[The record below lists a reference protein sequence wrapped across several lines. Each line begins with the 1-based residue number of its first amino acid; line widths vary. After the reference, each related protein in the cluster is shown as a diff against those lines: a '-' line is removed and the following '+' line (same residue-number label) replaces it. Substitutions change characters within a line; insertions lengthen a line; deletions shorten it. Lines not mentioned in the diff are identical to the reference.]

1 MISSIT
7 ATTRTISVSTVGKVG
22 PQGPGLEDHAPTH
35 TDGTDDIRD
44 ATNAQK
50 GLATDAHIQAI
61 EANTAASHTQNSDT
75 MLDEGETNEVTA
87 SDLRTHLDDADKHRE
102 IDDTSTGTDDLWSA
116 DKIDGEL
123 AAKADK
129 VGDATDND
137 IAGLDDDG
145 DLKSLGPFSDLI
157 QLGLPTWEAALS
169 YDDGNY
175 NEVEYAKGDIVYKQD
190 ITHTG
195 SELTSVTYYKS
206 TDGGSN
212 WTEIGTETL
221 NYTNGEL
228 TSTTWADA

>member
-1 MISSIT
+1 MTIT
-7 ATTRTISVSTVGKVG
+7 KRIEK
-22 PQGPGLEDHAPTH
+22 
-35 TDGTDDIRD
+35 GTPLTWQELD
-44 ATNAQK
+44 ANF
-50 GLATDAHIQAI
+50 DY
-61 EANTAASHTQNSDT
+61 
-75 MLDEGETNEVTA
+75 LDEN
-87 SDLRTHLDDADKHRE
+87 
-102 IDDTSTGTDDLWSA
+102 
-116 DKIDGEL
+116 
-123 AAKADK
+123 KADK
-129 VGDATDND
+129 VSGATDDD
-137 IAGLDDDG
+137 IAGLDGDG

-157 QLGLPTWEAALS
+157 QLGLPTWEAAIS

-212 WTEIGTETL
+212 FTEIGTETL